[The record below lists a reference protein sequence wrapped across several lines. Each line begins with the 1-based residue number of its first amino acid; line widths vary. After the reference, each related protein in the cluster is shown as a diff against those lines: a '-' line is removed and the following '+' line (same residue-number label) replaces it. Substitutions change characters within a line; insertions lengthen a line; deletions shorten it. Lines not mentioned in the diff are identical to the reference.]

1 MHERKVR
8 IKKKGRVYEF
18 SDKRNLDIMDFW
30 GVKGEMI
37 FRSYLRNL
45 LFYYDILRNEK
56 DDISVVKKNDKMIF
70 SLAWNV
76 MFIHILKNSCFE
88 FFEDGKY
95 GLSLSQKVD
104 MIFTD
109 Y

>member
-1 MHERKVR
+1 
-8 IKKKGRVYEF
+8 
-18 SDKRNLDIMDFW
+18 
-30 GVKGEMI
+30 MI

-45 LFYYDILRNEK
+45 ICYYDILRNEK

-76 MFIHILKNSCFE
+76 MFTHMLKSSCFE
-88 FFEDGKY
+88 FFGDGKY